1 MAIFNFR
8 IPDDLYAK
16 LKDLAASEERSVNSE
31 LLHLVRRAVESGGV
45 PNRLESDSATSA
57 PLRDSRHSPRP

>member
-16 LKDLAASEERSVNSE
+16 LKSLASSEERSVNSE
-31 LLHLVRRAVESGGV
+31 LLHLVRRAVESGG
-45 PNRLESDSATSA
+45 PAES
-57 PLRDSRHSPRP
+57 P

>member
-8 IPDDLYAK
+8 IPDDLYDK

-31 LLHLVRRAVESGGV
+31 LLHLVRRAVEEGG
-45 PNRLESDSATSA
+45 
-57 PLRDSRHSPRP
+57 RHSAQGA

>member
-8 IPDDLYAK
+8 IPDDLYAE

-31 LLHLVRRAVESGGV
+31 LLHLVRRAVESG
-45 PNRLESDSATSA
+45 NMSDRAGGDPTTPA
-57 PLRDSRHSPRP
+57 PLRGNGQSPRP

>member
-16 LKDLAASEERSVNSE
+16 LKELAASEDRSVNAE
-31 LLHLVRRAVESGGV
+31 LLHLVRRAVESGDGQ
-45 PNRLESDSATSA
+45 
-57 PLRDSRHSPRP
+57 SP

>member
-16 LKDLAASEERSVNSE
+16 LKDLAAAEERSVNSE
-31 LLHLVRRAVESGGV
+31 LLHLVRRAIEEGE
-45 PNRLESDSATSA
+45 RRSAQGA
-57 PLRDSRHSPRP
+57 

>member
-16 LKDLAASEERSVNSE
+16 LKALAADDDRSVNAE
-31 LLHLVRRAVESGGV
+31 LLYLVRRAVQEGE
-45 PNRLESDSATSA
+45 RRSAQRA
-57 PLRDSRHSPRP
+57 